1 MAKKSSW
8 RSRFVLLIAISSA
21 LLLLVFLHMQRLAK
35 QPLAFAPDAVF
46 FTVDKGD
53 GLNKILPKMRAAGIT
68 QGADW
73 QWKVLAMQMG
83 MASKIHLGDY
93 KILHSDSAVML
104 LHKLATGD
112 TARVKFT
119 IIEGWSFKQLM
130 QQIKAIPELNDDVS
144 ASSVDE
150 LMSLVGKKGVHPE
163 GRFLPD
169 TYFVP
174 LSAKKSQILIDAAN
188 AMDKALADAW
198 AARQAGLPLKN
209 ADELLIL
216 ASIVEKE
223 TGVTSERPQIA
234 GVFVRRLQKGM
245 RLETDPTVI
254 YGMGAAYDGNIR
266 KKDLRAI
273 TAYNTYRIQGLPPTP
288 IAMPGA
294 AALLAVANP
303 AAGDSLFFVA
313 NGKRAHIFSSTY
325 AEHKKAVQAYQL
337 KSEP

>member
-8 RSRFVLLIAISSA
+8 RSRLFLLFALAAA
-21 LLLLVFLHMQRLAK
+21 LLLLAFLHTQRLAK
-35 QPLAFAPDAVF
+35 QALAFAPDAVY

-68 QGADW
+68 KGADW
-73 QWKVLAMQMG
+73 QWKVLAMQMRI
-83 MASKIHLGDY
+83 ASKIHVGDY
-93 KILHSDSAVML
+93 KIQRSDSPTML
-104 LHKLATGD
+104 LHKLAIGD
-112 TARVKFT
+112 TARIKFT
-119 IIEGWSFKQLM
+119 IIEGWNFKLLI
-130 QQIKAIPELNDDVS
+130 QQIKDIPELNDDIS
-144 ASSVDE
+144 ALSADA
-150 LMSLVGKKGVHPE
+150 LMQMVNKKGVHPE

-174 LSAKKSQILIDAAN
+174 LSGKKSQILIEAAN

-198 AARQAGLPLKN
+198 MARQTGLPLKN

-223 TGVTSERPQIA
+223 TGVANERPQIA

-254 YGMGAAYDGNIR
+254 YGMGSAYDGNIR
-266 KKDLRAI
+266 KKDLR
-273 TAYNTYRIQGLPPTP
+273 TVTPYNTYRIKGLPPTP
-288 IAMPGA
+288 IAMPGK
-294 AALLAVANP
+294 AALQAAANP
-303 AAGDSLFFVA
+303 APGDSLFFVA

-325 AEHKKAVQAYQL
+325 AEHKKAVQAYQI
-337 KSEP
+337 KSEK